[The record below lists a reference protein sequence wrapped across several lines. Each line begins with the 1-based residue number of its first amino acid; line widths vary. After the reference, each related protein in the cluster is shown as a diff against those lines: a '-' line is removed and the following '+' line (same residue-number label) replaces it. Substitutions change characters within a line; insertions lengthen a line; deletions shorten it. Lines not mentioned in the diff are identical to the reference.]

1 MLKCG
6 AQDRYFRFLTLVEVF
21 PTMKKKITE
30 ADYWDDFQWT
40 FAKQVKQ
47 EKEKAQACRT
57 VLYEFKHKRQ
67 YNIDD
72 CRRQLKTVPKDFDES
87 FNYLKLLT
95 LRDDNYDFE
104 TRIPAKL
111 WVRELFMKG
120 QTNILQL
127 NPHL

>member
-47 EKEKAQACRT
+47 EKEKAQACPKKLMRAST
-57 VLYEFKHKRQ
+57 GSQKKKQVFVL
-67 YNIDD
+67 
-72 CRRQLKTVPKDFDES
+72 
-87 FNYLKLLT
+87 
-95 LRDDNYDFE
+95 
-104 TRIPAKL
+104 
-111 WVRELFMKG
+111 
-120 QTNILQL
+120 
-127 NPHL
+127 